1 MVLNFVVN
9 LIAHMTE
16 QTKLDKEKPVYN
28 LDIKLIDLNITLSK
42 GQY

>member
-1 MVLNFVVN
+1 
-9 LIAHMTE
+9 MTE